1 MMILLSH
8 IQSPQRETEKIVVAK
23 CSQSKPVKYHS
34 AVLRVGRKKHEL
46 VLVKTSRFRLKIP
59 VLDATISDGD
69 GATSREKYP
78 VLIATQNGWKYPQ
91 VSFCLETCGD
101 KTQPKHDLQQ
111 LKPEQESQNK
121 IVKLQHIGS
130 ILFWRLGCPP
140 STFTRFGFKIPVL
153 GATISDGEGATSCE
167 KYSQVPQISTAVS
180 PIWKL
185 PAVFVVIKS
194 GVPKHDLFPTETK
207 T

>member
-121 IVKLQHIGS
+121 IVKLHLKKHTNNNKKFQHIVCIFFFGDWV
-130 ILFWRLGCPP
+130 LKYQFWAPQSQMEKVRLPVKNIPRCPEYP
-140 STFTRFGFKIPVL
+140 LWSVPFGNFQL
-153 GATISDGEGATSCE
+153 CL
-167 KYSQVPQISTAVS
+167 
-180 PIWKL
+180 W
-185 PAVFVVIKS
+185 
-194 GVPKHDLFPTETK
+194 
-207 T
+207 

>member
-1 MMILLSH
+1 MKCCGAVHFSLRSSQRETFGKTEGAADMMILLSH

-46 VLVKTSRFRLKIP
+46 VLVKTSRFGLKIP

-69 GATSREKYP
+69 CATSREKYP

-101 KTQPKHDLQQ
+101 KTQPKHDL
-111 LKPEQESQNK
+111 
-121 IVKLQHIGS
+121 
-130 ILFWRLGCPP
+130 F
-140 STFTRFGFKIPVL
+140 
-153 GATISDGEGATSCE
+153 A
-167 KYSQVPQISTAVS
+167 
-180 PIWKL
+180 
-185 PAVFVVIKS
+185 
-194 GVPKHDLFPTETK
+194 TETRTRVTK
-207 T
+207 